1 MDYVFDI
8 HHGSTVIPDD
18 VGAVAVIDGS
28 KSYIST
34 NGIMLLQWSLTWC
47 LQKI

>member
-28 KSYIST
+28 EFRESNTSKSPSD
-34 NGIMLLQWSLTWC
+34 QSLTRRS
-47 LQKI
+47 QKT

>member
-1 MDYVFDI
+1 MFDI

-28 KSYIST
+28 EFHISNT
-34 NGIMLLQWSLTWC
+34 GTKPSDWGLT
-47 LQKI
+47 

>member
-18 VGAVAVIDGS
+18 VGAVGVIDGS
-28 KSYIST
+28 EFHLSKICTQPSEY
-34 NGIMLLQWSLTWC
+34 GLT
-47 LQKI
+47 